1 MDEAITVYITKY
13 ALINGIIK
21 ARGVIRH
28 NKFFADN
35 PKRLNMLMLAHGFKS
50 TEFVLTESE
59 ARKIFEEKRL
69 FAIKETEKR
78 LEKLKTL
85 QMQIKEY

>member
-1 MDEAITVYITKY
+1 MNETITVYVTKY

-35 PKRLNMLMLAHGFKS
+35 PKRLNMLSVVDGFKS

-59 ARKIFEEKRL
+59 AQKVFEEKRL

-85 QMQIKEY
+85 EMQIKEY